1 MLQFT
6 SQSDFPEIYRIMQA
20 SFPDDEYRPY
30 NEQLAL
36 FQEPEYRIYY
46 MPVIELEGVV
56 NNSNGNS
63 KIQAAGFLAVWEFES
78 FIYIEHFAVDPALR
92 NSGTGSAMLQEL
104 VKQYQKPICLE
115 VELPEDELTR
125 RRIGFYERNGFVF
138 NEYPYMQPPISKGK
152 SPVPLRIMT
161 YRNEITR
168 EEFQKM
174 KEILYRRVYSMSD
187 AYLAEELGEEY
198 CRNFVNG
205 I

>member
-1 MLQFT
+1 MLQRINET
-6 SQSDFPEIYRIMQA
+6 NFPEIYRIMQA
-20 SFPDDEYRPY
+20 SFSDDEYRPY
-30 NEQLAL
+30 DEQLAL
-36 FQEPEYRIYY
+36 FEEPEYRIYY
-46 MPVIELEGVV
+46 MP
-56 NNSNGNS
+56 
-63 KIQAAGFLAVWEFES
+63 AGFLAVWEFES

-115 VELPEDELTR
+115 VELPEDELTS

-138 NEYPYMQPPISKGK
+138 NEYPYIQPPISKGK

-161 YRNEITR
+161 YKSEITR

-174 KEILYRRVYSMSD
+174 KEILYRRVYKCE
-187 AYLAEELGEEY
+187 A
-198 CRNFVNG
+198 R

>member
-1 MLQFT
+1 
-6 SQSDFPEIYRIMQA
+6 MQA
-20 SFPDDEYRPY
+20 SFSDDEYRPY
-30 NEQLAL
+30 DEQLAL
-36 FQEPEYRIYY
+36 FEEPEYRIYY
-46 MPVIELEGVV
+46 MP
-56 NNSNGNS
+56 
-63 KIQAAGFLAVWEFES
+63 AGFLAVWEFES

-138 NEYPYMQPPISKGK
+138 NEYPYIQPPISKGK

-161 YRNEITR
+161 YKSEITR

-174 KEILYRRVYSMSD
+174 KEILYRRVYKCG
-187 AYLAEELGEEY
+187 A
-198 CRNFVNG
+198 R

>member
-1 MLQFT
+1 MLQRINET
-6 SQSDFPEIYRIMQA
+6 NFPEIYRIMQA
-20 SFPDDEYRPY
+20 SFSGDEYRPY
-30 NEQLAL
+30 DEQLAL
-36 FQEPEYRIYY
+36 FEEPEYRIYY
-46 MPVIELEGVV
+46 MP
-56 NNSNGNS
+56 
-63 KIQAAGFLAVWEFES
+63 AGFLAVWEFES

-138 NEYPYMQPPISKGK
+138 NEYPYIQPPISKGK

-161 YRNEITR
+161 YKSEITR

-174 KEILYRRVYSMSD
+174 KEILYRRVYKCE
-187 AYLAEELGEEY
+187 A
-198 CRNFVNG
+198 R

>member
-1 MLQFT
+1 MYKGVMLQRINET
-6 SQSDFPEIYRIMQA
+6 DFPEIYRIMQA
-20 SFPDDEYRPY
+20 SFSDDEYRPY
-30 NEQLAL
+30 DEQLAL
-36 FQEPEYRIYY
+36 FEEPEYRIYY
-46 MPVIELEGVV
+46 MP
-56 NNSNGNS
+56 
-63 KIQAAGFLAVWEFES
+63 AGFLAVWEFES

-138 NEYPYMQPPISKGK
+138 NEYPYIQPPISKGK

-161 YRNEITR
+161 YRSEITR

-174 KEILYRRVYSMSD
+174 KEILYRRVYKCE
-187 AYLAEELGEEY
+187 A
-198 CRNFVNG
+198 R

>member
-1 MLQFT
+1 MLQRINET
-6 SQSDFPEIYRIMQA
+6 DIPEIYRIMQA
-20 SFPDDEYRPY
+20 SFSDDEYRPY
-30 NEQLAL
+30 DEQLAL
-36 FQEPEYRIYY
+36 FEEPEYRIYY
-46 MPVIELEGVV
+46 MP
-56 NNSNGNS
+56 
-63 KIQAAGFLAVWEFES
+63 AGFLAVWEFES

-138 NEYPYMQPPISKGK
+138 NEYPYIQPPISKGK

-161 YRNEITR
+161 YRSEITR

-174 KEILYRRVYSMSD
+174 KEILYRRVYKCE
-187 AYLAEELGEEY
+187 A
-198 CRNFVNG
+198 R

>member
-1 MLQFT
+1 MLQRINET
-6 SQSDFPEIYRIMQA
+6 DFPEIYRIMQA
-20 SFPDDEYRPY
+20 SFSDDEYRPY
-30 NEQLAL
+30 DEQLAL
-36 FQEPEYRIYY
+36 FEEPEYRIYY
-46 MPVIELEGVV
+46 MP
-56 NNSNGNS
+56 
-63 KIQAAGFLAVWEFES
+63 AGFLAVWEFES

-138 NEYPYMQPPISKGK
+138 NEYPYIQPPISKGK

-161 YRNEITR
+161 YRSEITR

-174 KEILYRRVYSMSD
+174 KEILYRRVYKCE
-187 AYLAEELGEEY
+187 A
-198 CRNFVNG
+198 R

>member
-1 MLQFT
+1 MLQCT
-6 SQSDFPEIYRIMQA
+6 SQSDLSGSYRIMQA
-20 SFPDDEYRPY
+20 SFSDDEYRPY
-30 NEQLAL
+30 DEQLAL
-36 FQEPEYRIYY
+36 FEEPEYRIYY
-46 MPVIELEGVV
+46 MP
-56 NNSNGNS
+56 
-63 KIQAAGFLAVWEFES
+63 AGFLAVWEFES

-138 NEYPYMQPPISKGK
+138 NEYPYIQPPISKGK

-161 YRNEITR
+161 YRSEITR

-174 KEILYRRVYSMSD
+174 KEILYRRVYKCE
-187 AYLAEELGEEY
+187 A
-198 CRNFVNG
+198 R

>member
-1 MLQFT
+1 MLQRINET
-6 SQSDFPEIYRIMQA
+6 NFPEIYRIMQA
-20 SFPDDEYRPY
+20 SFSDDEYRPY
-30 NEQLAL
+30 DEQLAL
-36 FQEPEYRIYY
+36 FEEPEYRIYY
-46 MPVIELEGVV
+46 MP
-56 NNSNGNS
+56 
-63 KIQAAGFLAVWEFES
+63 AGFLAVWEFES

-138 NEYPYMQPPISKGK
+138 NEYPYIQPPISKGK

-161 YRNEITR
+161 YRSEITR

-174 KEILYRRVYSMSD
+174 KEILYRRVYKCE
-187 AYLAEELGEEY
+187 A
-198 CRNFVNG
+198 R

>member
-1 MLQFT
+1 MLQRINET
-6 SQSDFPEIYRIMQA
+6 DFPEIYRIMQA
-20 SFPDDEYRPY
+20 SFSDNEYRPY
-30 NEQLAL
+30 DEQLAL
-36 FQEPEYRIYY
+36 FEEPEYRIYY
-46 MPVIELEGVV
+46 MP
-56 NNSNGNS
+56 
-63 KIQAAGFLAVWEFES
+63 AGFLAVWEFES

-138 NEYPYMQPPISKGK
+138 NEYPYIQPPISKGK

-161 YRNEITR
+161 YRSEITR

-174 KEILYRRVYSMSD
+174 KEILYRRVYKCE
-187 AYLAEELGEEY
+187 A
-198 CRNFVNG
+198 R

>member
-1 MLQFT
+1 MLQRINET
-6 SQSDFPEIYRIMQA
+6 DFPEIYRIMQA

-30 NEQLAL
+30 EEQIAL

-46 MPVIELEGVV
+46 MP
-56 NNSNGNS
+56 
-63 KIQAAGFLAVWEFES
+63 AGFLAVWEFES

-138 NEYPYMQPPISKGK
+138 NEYPYIQAPISKGK

-161 YRNEITR
+161 YGSAITR
-168 EEFQKM
+168 EKFEEM
-174 KEILYRRVYSMSD
+174 KEVLYRRVYK
-187 AYLAEELGEEY
+187 
-198 CRNFVNG
+198 CTV
-205 I
+205 

>member
-1 MLQFT
+1 MLQRINET
-6 SQSDFPEIYRIMQA
+6 DFPEIYRIMQA
-20 SFPDDEYRPY
+20 SFSDDEYRPY
-30 NEQLAL
+30 DEQLAL
-36 FQEPEYRIYY
+36 FEEPEYRIYY
-46 MPVIELEGVV
+46 MP
-56 NNSNGNS
+56 
-63 KIQAAGFLAVWEFES
+63 AGFLAVWEFES

-138 NEYPYMQPPISKGK
+138 NEYPYIQPPISKGK

-161 YRNEITR
+161 YRSEITR

-174 KEILYRRVYSMSD
+174 KEILYRRVYKCG
-187 AYLAEELGEEY
+187 A
-198 CRNFVNG
+198 R

>member
-1 MLQFT
+1 MLQRINET
-6 SQSDFPEIYRIMQA
+6 NFPEIYRIMQA
-20 SFPDDEYRPY
+20 SFSDDEYRPY
-30 NEQLAL
+30 DEQLAL
-36 FQEPEYRIYY
+36 FEEPEYRIYY
-46 MPVIELEGVV
+46 MP
-56 NNSNGNS
+56 
-63 KIQAAGFLAVWEFES
+63 AGFLAVWEFES

-138 NEYPYMQPPISKGK
+138 NEYPYIQPPISKGK

-161 YRNEITR
+161 YRSKITR

-174 KEILYRRVYSMSD
+174 KEILYRRVYKCE
-187 AYLAEELGEEY
+187 A
-198 CRNFVNG
+198 R

>member
-1 MLQFT
+1 MLQRINET
-6 SQSDFPEIYRIMQA
+6 DFPEIYRIMQA
-20 SFPDDEYRPY
+20 SFSDDEYRPY
-30 NEQLAL
+30 DEQLAH
-36 FQEPEYRIYY
+36 FEEPEYRIYY
-46 MPVIELEGVV
+46 MP
-56 NNSNGNS
+56 
-63 KIQAAGFLAVWEFES
+63 AGFLAVWEFES

-138 NEYPYMQPPISKGK
+138 NEYPYIQPPISKGK

-161 YRNEITR
+161 YRSEITR

-174 KEILYRRVYSMSD
+174 KEILYRRVYKCE
-187 AYLAEELGEEY
+187 A
-198 CRNFVNG
+198 R

>member
-1 MLQFT
+1 MLQRINET
-6 SQSDFPEIYRIMQA
+6 NFPEIYRIMQV
-20 SFPDDEYRPY
+20 SFSDDEYRPY
-30 NEQLAL
+30 DEQLAL
-36 FQEPEYRIYY
+36 FEEPEYRIYY
-46 MPVIELEGVV
+46 MP
-56 NNSNGNS
+56 
-63 KIQAAGFLAVWEFES
+63 AGFLAVWEFES

-138 NEYPYMQPPISKGK
+138 NEYPYIQPPISKGK

-161 YRNEITR
+161 YKSEITR

-174 KEILYRRVYSMSD
+174 KEILYRRVYKCE
-187 AYLAEELGEEY
+187 AK
-198 CRNFVNG
+198 